1 MDKSILRFKVHRSVA
16 LAGPYIYDN
25 VVLKCK
31 EPFEIL
37 DKYKPYIKI
46 LTELL
51 EKEKI
56 KIIDINDII
65 LSTIKYEQYRLSNFP
80 EKIRKYMIR
89 SCFNVKIMDSIFTN
103 LYKNFKNI
111 IKEISEDRINNM
123 CSVKITIEEEK
134 RIIINNT
141 ETDSSLQYILLQTK
155 SYSRPT
161 CHLMLLIKSNE
172 VWNLFDPNG
181 SHLYYSNIMNSEEY
195 QEIINK
201 TVGENVNMLFHK
213 TLNNTSE
220 LNWFSFDKGL
230 CGVWCILLLH
240 MLYLCPDKKV
250 IEVIDFFTSMDAF
263 TRAITIYSYCCG
275 IFHIVDQL

>member
-1 MDKSILRFKVHRSVA
+1 
-16 LAGPYIYDN
+16 
-25 VVLKCK
+25 
-31 EPFEIL
+31 
-37 DKYKPYIKI
+37 

-123 CSVKITIEEEK
+123 CSVKITVEEEK

-161 CHLMLLIKSNE
+161 CHLMLL
-172 VWNLFDPNG
+172 
-181 SHLYYSNIMNSEEY
+181 
-195 QEIINK
+195 Q
-201 TVGENVNMLFHK
+201 
-213 TLNNTSE
+213 
-220 LNWFSFDKGL
+220 
-230 CGVWCILLLH
+230 LL
-240 MLYLCPDKKV
+240 
-250 IEVIDFFTSMDAF
+250 
-263 TRAITIYSYCCG
+263 
-275 IFHIVDQL
+275 